1 MKWNMNEDKFNH
13 LADIYEKYRP
23 SYPQKYVEDIIEK
36 CHLNFESLVADIGA
50 GTGILTRQLLHNNL
64 KVVGVEP
71 NPDMRKVL
79 KKLETNKNFRAIEGT
94 AEHTNLENNSID
106 LVVVAQAFHWFDK
119 EKFKEECKRILKPN
133 GSVWIL
139 WNQLDENEE
148 IVKEQKRIDDQYTNR
163 FQEVNGILSATK
175 KEEKIQ
181 GFFKDNRYETKV
193 VDNPLENN
201 KERFIGSNLSKSYSL
216 KKEDRN
222 YNNYIKAFG
231 EVFDKYSENGMVII
245 PNKTYGYLGKV

>member
-1 MKWNMNEDKFNH
+1 MNEDKFNH

-148 IVKEQKRIDDQYTNR
+148 IVKEQERIDDQYTNR